1 LNYSSWCWFDEDPH
15 PVDIRYT
22 HSNLIMCP
30 SNHCK
35 IQEIFKFQ
43 WIAGAFIFY
52 LVLNIRWWLWV
63 TVPKWNWTFVLLSY
77 HKCIMRNK
85 KITQP
90 FHELLHES
98 EMEGIHS
105 TQVIID
111 ALRLPLIDISFK
123 TNAKIATLKHTFKL
137 SLLLTGNN
145 DLILHFSNHRQQKL
159 RFLRLIVLQLM
170 SIINDCYSKLCI
182 L

>member
-1 LNYSSWCWFDEDPH
+1 MPSYSILFSTYADGYGSQYLNQIERLYYCH
-15 PVDIRYT
+15 
-22 HSNLIMCP
+22 
-30 SNHCK
+30 
-35 IQEIFKFQ
+35 
-43 WIAGAFIFY
+43 
-52 LVLNIRWWLWV
+52 
-63 TVPKWNWTFVLLSY
+63 
-77 HKCIMRNK
+77 HKCSMRNK
-85 KITQP
+85 IITQP

-123 TNAKIATLKHTFKL
+123 TNAIIITLKPTFKL
-137 SLLLTGNN
+137 SLLLTSNN

-159 RFLRLIVLQLM
+159 RFLRLIILQLM
-170 SIINDCYSKLCI
+170 SIINDCYSKLSI